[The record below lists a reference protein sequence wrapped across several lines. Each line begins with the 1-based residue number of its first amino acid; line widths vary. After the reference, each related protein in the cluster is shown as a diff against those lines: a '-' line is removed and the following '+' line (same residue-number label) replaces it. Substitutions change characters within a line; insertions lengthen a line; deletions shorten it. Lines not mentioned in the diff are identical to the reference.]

1 METSKTLIERL
12 KKDFNRLEN
21 TELFNDEEK
30 INLLQGLLVKALEDI
45 DVVIPKPKV
54 KEAKHFLKAA
64 NVAYVSKELSAEQKA
79 MLLLVL
85 LTVALENDEPVEP
98 SKCIDYS
105 GLLAK

>member
-1 METSKTLIERL
+1 MEASKTLIERL

-30 INLLQGLLVKALEDI
+30 INLLQGLLVKAVEDI
-45 DVVIPKPKV
+45 GVVIPKPKV

-64 NVAYVSKELSAEQKA
+64 NVAYVSKGLSAEQKA

-85 LTVALENDEPVEP
+85 LTVALENDEPIEP